1 MNKYMFCILILTLF
15 FLTGCWDRQELNEIS
30 ITLALG
36 IDKVEDEF
44 LVSAQVVVPSELTM
58 NRGTGSSAV
67 TLYQEKGE
75 TIFEAFRKMT
85 KESPRKIY
93 PGHLQILVI
102 SEELAQEGIAE
113 SLEFLSRDPDLRPDF
128 YVVIAKDVAAS
139 EILNITTTLEN
150 IPANKMFDSLEM
162 SEKVW
167 AGTRSINLDELI
179 TDLISEGK
187 EAVVTGIQLIGNPQ
201 KGSNKQN
208 AESIKPAAT
217 IQYDDLAVFKK
228 DKLIGWLTEQ
238 ETIGYSYITNKVKTS
253 VRPIDCPSD
262 GKATIDIIRSKSDMK
277 GAIKNGEPE
286 VDINLKVE
294 GNVGSI
300 ECEIDLEK
308 LETINELEEIF
319 KKELEETIKKT
330 IEASQ
335 KKYETDI
342 CGLGQA
348 IYRSNP
354 KEWHKIQ
361 NNWDEKFPDLTVNV
375 NVDFKILHTGSIN
388 NSFLEKIND

>member
-208 AESIKPAAT
+208 VESIKPAAT
-217 IQYDDLAVFKK
+217 IQYDDLAVFKR

-238 ETIGYSYITNKVKTS
+238 ETIGFSYIKNKVTTS

-262 GKATIDIIRSKSDMK
+262 GKATIDIIRSKSNVK

-286 VDINLKVE
+286 VDINVKVE
-294 GNVGSI
+294 GNVGSV

-319 KKELEETIKKT
+319 EKELEETIEKT

-342 CGLGQA
+342 CGFGQA
-348 IYRSNP
+348 IHRSNP

-361 NNWDEKFPDLTVNV
+361 KNCDEKFPDLTVNI